1 MILPLSSWDNK
12 FGKWSPSWEGPFR
25 ISRIIPGNAYFI
37 ETLEGKGL
45 PRALNGKYLKY
56 YYPSVWQGE

>member
-1 MILPLSSWDNK
+1 LGSRDNK
-12 FGKWSPSWEGPFR
+12 FGKWSSSWEGPLR

-45 PRALNGKYLKY
+45 PRALMENT
-56 YYPSVWQGE
+56 